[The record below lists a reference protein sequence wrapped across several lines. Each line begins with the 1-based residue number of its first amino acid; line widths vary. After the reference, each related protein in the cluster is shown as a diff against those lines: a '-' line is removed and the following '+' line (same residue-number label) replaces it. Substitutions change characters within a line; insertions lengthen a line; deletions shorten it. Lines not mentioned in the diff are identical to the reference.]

1 MTGCAIPTSE
11 KTAGVFDLRCR
22 GPTRSGRWGRAI
34 RSRERGEKG
43 MVRRFYSKF
52 LKGIKKNEEF
62 VEFTK
67 MDLQFLRKQNFD
79 PMWIR
84 TVNEATEVTSVAAI
98 PRSSPKSYKIFYEW
112 EQGGESVRD
121 SGFSGSV
128 PFIRLA
134 NELHIMSDEKAGVY
148 RTAYMGVVAV
158 QTKGTQLY
166 LVPRS
171 GPSFVYSS

>member
-1 MTGCAIPTSE
+1 M
-11 KTAGVFDLRCR
+11 
-22 GPTRSGRWGRAI
+22 
-34 RSRERGEKG
+34 
-43 MVRRFYSKF
+43 
-52 LKGIKKNEEF
+52 
-62 VEFTK
+62 
-67 MDLQFLRKQNFD
+67 
-79 PMWIR
+79 
-84 TVNEATEVTSVAAI
+84 
-98 PRSSPKSYKIFYEW
+98 
-112 EQGGESVRD
+112 RD